1 MKNNNIKYSLA
12 GLLLGVASSV
22 MVTAVQAEGL
32 EDHLG
37 RYHEGY
43 GAQTDQDEAWRK
55 VKLGALGYGA
65 RKGLDSLGV
74 DYKEM
79 KGLYKRATYH
89 QVSERSAVVLEPH
102 RVNFMT
108 RHLDGSLVTEFS
120 GRTNGDVAFEI
131 KLPF

>member
-1 MKNNNIKYSLA
+1 MRKNTIKTSLA
-12 GLLLGVASSV
+12 ALLLGVASL
-22 MVTAVQAEGL
+22 MVSAVQAGGL
-32 EDHLG
+32 EEHLG

-43 GAQTDQDEAWRK
+43 GPQVDQDEAWRK

-74 DYKEM
+74 DYKQA
-79 KGLYKRATYH
+79 KHLYKRATVH
-89 QVSERSAVVLEPH
+89 RISDRSAVVLEPN

-120 GRTNGDVAFEI
+120 GRTNGDVALEI